1 MPRVAGKRES
11 SAIFKYYT
19 EYSNCSD
26 IEIPVEEEEN
36 ENVFDSFDSNN
47 SFSEGSDREQ
57 ESLRDQIA
65 QWSIKHNITNA
76 ALNDLLKIIR
86 HSIPNLPKDCRT
98 LKETPRI
105 CNKETIEGGT
115 YIHYGIVSFLNEY
128 LSHNKICEEEI
139 SINFNID
146 GLPVSKSSGLQVWPI
161 LGSVKKVIFIVGCF
175 EGYSKPK
182 NSQEFLKAFV
192 EELKV
197 LIYEGFTFENKVYK
211 VSVGYFI
218 CDAPARAFV
227 LNIKSHSGFYCCHKC
242 QIQGEVINHKMI
254 FDNQKYPDRTNFD
267 FRNKTFPEHHT
278 VLSPN
283 ALETLPI
290 DIINKFPFDYM
301 HVTCLGVMKS
311 LLKAWCKDRKQNYSL
326 SSANIL
332 ILNSE
337 LLNINSHIPREFNR
351 KSRTIKE
358 LDRWK
363 ATEHRLFL
371 LYTGPTIMS
380 KFLSADRYIH
390 FLKLSLAMRVLLGEN
405 DQQYSLAEN
414 LLNSFVEEI
423 PQLYNSYFTTY
434 NYHCLTHLANDA
446 KLLGSL
452 NSVNAFEFE
461 NYLQEIKR
469 FIHKKSFI
477 GSQIYNRM
485 AEKSKYNIR
494 NFEGNKIETNVF
506 LSFLKTQNYYFSTQH
521 PDNYII
527 FQSKVFKIDSII
539 AEGSEYMFMGK
550 EVLNLRDLFE
560 LPMKSSY
567 FNIFSA
573 NSINFSHEI
582 SKINVVSVT
591 KCLCLHFN
599 NQFIFIPFI
608 H

>member
-11 SAIFKYYT
+11 SAKYYT
-19 EYSNCSD
+19 DYSNCSD

-65 QWSIKHNITNA
+65 Q
-76 ALNDLLKIIR
+76 

-115 YIHYGIVSFLNEY
+115 YIHYGIVSFINEY
-128 LSHNKICEEEI
+128 LSHNKICEKKI

-211 VSVGYFI
+211 VSVI

-227 LNIKSHSGFYCCHKC
+227 LNIKSHSEFYCCHKC

-283 ALETLPI
+283 ALETPPI

-358 LDRWK
+358 LNRWK
-363 ATEHRLFL
+363 ATE
-371 LYTGPTIMS
+371 
-380 KFLSADRYIH
+380 
-390 FLKLSLAMRVLLGEN
+390 N
-405 DQQYSLAEN
+405 
-414 LLNSFVEEI
+414 
-423 PQLYNSYFTTY
+423 
-434 NYHCLTHLANDA
+434 
-446 KLLGSL
+446 
-452 NSVNAFEFE
+452 
-461 NYLQEIKR
+461 
-469 FIHKKSFI
+469 
-477 GSQIYNRM
+477 
-485 AEKSKYNIR
+485 
-494 NFEGNKIETNVF
+494 
-506 LSFLKTQNYYFSTQH
+506 
-521 PDNYII
+521 
-527 FQSKVFKIDSII
+527 
-539 AEGSEYMFMGK
+539 
-550 EVLNLRDLFE
+550 
-560 LPMKSSY
+560 
-567 FNIFSA
+567 
-573 NSINFSHEI
+573 
-582 SKINVVSVT
+582 
-591 KCLCLHFN
+591 
-599 NQFIFIPFI
+599 
-608 H
+608 